1 MTTSTL
7 SERLRQ
13 LADDMQS
20 DIDNKLGPRRDNT
33 PKRQREAMSAR
44 IDGRHLQRVQEA
56 LRKLADARD
65 TCTLPRM
72 LDGLKTKSAIS
83 PLVAKQL
90 TSNGYYHIG
99 ETDDYRDQTP
109 IAIALRAFLWYT
121 ETPEEKAAKEAQ
133 AKRLAIEAMEQKL
146 RFANIP
152 GFFPTPADIVA
163 RLIYEANI
171 EPGQLVLEP
180 SAGKGD
186 IAEAIR
192 EAGASVICCE
202 RNHSLHEILLEKG
215 FTAMRCDFMDTAPEE
230 KYEAVV
236 MNPPFENGQ
245 DAEHVQHA
253 FKFLKPGGRL
263 VAITGA
269 GIFFRTDRKAVAFR
283 EWLEDNGGTVEDL
296 PDDAFK
302 SGFVATGVRT
312 KMVCVEKP
320 AAETIEEAEFTESAI
335 QAAERFTAEDFQSY
349 LFAN

>member
-1 MTTSTL
+1 
-7 SERLRQ
+7 
-13 LADDMQS
+13 
-20 DIDNKLGPRRDNT
+20 
-33 PKRQREAMSAR
+33 
-44 IDGRHLQRVQEA
+44 
-56 LRKLADARD
+56 
-65 TCTLPRM
+65 
-72 LDGLKTKSAIS
+72 
-83 PLVAKQL
+83 
-90 TSNGYYHIG
+90 
-99 ETDDYRDQTP
+99 
-109 IAIALRAFLWYT
+109 
-121 ETPEEKAAKEAQ
+121 
-133 AKRLAIEAMEQKL
+133 
-146 RFANIP
+146 
-152 GFFPTPADIVA
+152 VA

-192 EAGASVICCE
+192 EAGAHPHCVE
-202 RNHSLHEILLEKG
+202 HNFSLVQILCAKG
-215 FTAMRCDFMDTAPEE
+215 FEVEQAGDFMEHAPVERFD
-230 KYEAVV
+230 AVV